1 MKKLLLLPALLL
13 LFTSCDFMLKERE
26 DDEAEVS
33 ADKKVVLGHDKDDKG
48 CVTSAGYK
56 WSVLRKECIRVF
68 EEGYRLN
75 SADSLKAEDI
85 AASAFIVFDK
95 NEEQAELYLPNN
107 EKSVVLNKEASG
119 MYKSGSWALNTK
131 SNYQL
136 SNGNA
141 VVYAAAVIQ
150 ENKVIGDDWKG
161 EVAAPVDNDT
171 VNR

>member
-1 MKKLLLLPALLL
+1 
-13 LFTSCDFMLKERE
+13 LFLIKT
-26 DDEAEVS
+26 
-33 ADKKVVLGHDKDDKG
+33 
-48 CVTSAGYK
+48 
-56 WSVLRKECIRVF
+56 
-68 EEGYRLN
+68 
-75 SADSLKAEDI
+75 
-85 AASAFIVFDK
+85 K
-95 NEEQAELYLPNN
+95 NRQKLYLPNN
-107 EKSVVLNKEASG
+107 EKSVVLKKEASG

>member
-1 MKKLLLLPALLL
+1 MKKLLLHPALMLL
-13 LFTSCDFMLKERE
+13 LTSCDFMLKER
-26 DDEAEVS
+26 DDDQVEAD

-48 CVTSAGYK
+48 CVTSAGYN

-85 AASAFIVFDK
+85 ASSAFIVFDLDESK
-95 NEEQAELYLPNN
+95 AELYLPN
-107 EKSVVLNKEASG
+107 SQSSIVLDKESAG
-119 MYKSGSWALNTK
+119 LFQNNSWSLNTK

-136 SNGNA
+136 SKDNK
-141 VVYAAAVIQ
+141 VLYAAADIK

-161 EVAAPVDNDT
+161 ETVAPIENDT